1 MNFNP
6 LNPNEQHCSLKIVH
20 CKINIPKFTST
31 IFLMNKIVHCNE
43 QNMNNFV
50 HILFIAIKLNCL
62 DFDFFLMR
70 YKICVL
76 VTVTYLYFCD
86 FPKSHKVTKTVFV
99 TFQK

>member
-50 HILFIAIKLNCL
+50 H
-62 DFDFFLMR
+62 
-70 YKICVL
+70 
-76 VTVTYLYFCD
+76 
-86 FPKSHKVTKTVFV
+86 
-99 TFQK
+99 